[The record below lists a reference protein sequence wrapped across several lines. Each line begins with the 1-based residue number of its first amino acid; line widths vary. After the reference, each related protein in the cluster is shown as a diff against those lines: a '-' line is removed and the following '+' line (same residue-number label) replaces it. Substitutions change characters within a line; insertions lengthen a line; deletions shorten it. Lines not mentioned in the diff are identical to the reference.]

1 MVDEVEGFFG
11 VYMLFCTN
19 TIKRLTGKIYI
30 GKTVDPERRI
40 DQHNAGRQRGGAKKT
55 SGKGPWEMVL
65 IIHGFPSAIAAL
77 RFEWAWQNPDRSRR
91 LAHVE
96 INIGKETSLQF
107 HWRIVSHMLQVAPWN
122 RLPLTVRWLQ
132 PKYHLHFDTGLWPP
146 SHMLIAFG
154 AVRAKKKTPDG
165 DAVADQ
171 HGGQQ
176 EQLDKKERC
185 KLCLGIVKPSDK
197 LSCFLPPCDTVCHL
211 ICLAKHF
218 LKAEHGNHWLPVEG
232 RCPGCQHLLLWGNLI
247 RHKNGYE
254 LEETARAP
262 SSPQDC
268 DLEMP
273 AFLKPKVT

>member
-77 RFEWAWQNPDRSRR
+77 R
-91 LAHVE
+91 
-96 INIGKETSLQF
+96 
-107 HWRIVSHMLQVAPWN
+107 VAPWN

-273 AFLKPKVT
+273 AFLKPKSCADELQI